1 MLDPII
7 MQSIKH
13 ENIIPNGGETVA
25 PDDKTGVH
33 KNTKIYMQDSMIL
46 WINPRSNILR
56 LDNIRWNP
64 SL

>member
-1 MLDPII
+1 MNIENVLDPIM

-13 ENIIPNGGETVA
+13 EKIIPNGGEIVA

-46 WINPRSNILR
+46 
-56 LDNIRWNP
+56 
-64 SL
+64 